1 MTTTETESAAAGA
14 LAWTT
19 PTAASWP
26 PVARADVGTLPS
38 ARLVRIT
45 DYIRDHLDGDLT
57 LRQLG
62 SVACMSPFHFAR
74 LFRLTTGLSPHRF
87 VVRSRI
93 DRASALLAAPAPSI
107 ARISRMTGFRSPS
120 HFSTVFRRIT
130 GISPRAYRTRRA
142 SERASAEGRG

>member
-1 MTTTETESAAAGA
+1 MTTTDTGSAAAGA
-14 LAWTT
+14 LAW
-19 PTAASWP
+19 PPPIDPSWP
-26 PVARADVGTLPS
+26 PVARADIGTLPS
-38 ARLVRIT
+38 ARLTRIT

-74 LFRLTTGLSPHRF
+74 LFRLTTGVSPHRF

-93 DRASALLAAPAPSI
+93 DRASALLASPSPSI
-107 ARISRMTGFRSPS
+107 ARISQLTGFRSPS
-120 HFSTVFRRIT
+120 HFSTVFRRII

-142 SERASAEGRG
+142 SDRASAEHGA